1 MSHASKFIVLI
12 VIMLAAACTDSA
24 GPSRPGTGSNPKQPT
39 VSAATCERLDT
50 CNTLPGSVE
59 ECIQET
65 GTALNTFPQNQRAEV
80 ELALM
85 QCLVHPSC
93 DGFIACLA
101 ATFGEEAV
109 LQGSLAGLSP
119 ESRSSRM

>member
-1 MSHASKFIVLI
+1 MSHVASSIALI
-12 VIMLAAACTDSA
+12 IFLLCAACTDA
-24 GPSRPGTGSNPKQPT
+24 ARPSRPDVGSDPKQPT

-50 CNTLPGSVE
+50 CNKLPGSVE

-65 GTALNTFPQNQRAEV
+65 DTALTTFPQNQRAEV

-109 LQGSLAGLSP
+109 LRGSSVGVSP
-119 ESRSSRM
+119 EPRSDRM